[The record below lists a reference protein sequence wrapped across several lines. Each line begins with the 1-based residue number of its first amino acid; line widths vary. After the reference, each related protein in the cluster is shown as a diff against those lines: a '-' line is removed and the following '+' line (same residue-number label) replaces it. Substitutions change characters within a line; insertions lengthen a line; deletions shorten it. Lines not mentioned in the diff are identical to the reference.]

1 MHPTPMQRQVHIH
14 IIIAAKV
21 QRLNAP
27 NRHQPAV
34 RKPLKIQDDAFAAK
48 DKIAKEILAGI
59 NFLPMEID
67 PRLTINNQH
76 PVNSTILQREEKLAL
91 SGRVLE

>member
-1 MHPTPMQRQVHIH
+1 MHPAPMQRQGHIH

-21 QRLNAP
+21 QRLTAA

-34 RKPLKIQDDAFAAK
+34 HKPLKIQDDALAAK

-59 NFLPMEID
+59 NFLPMEIH
-67 PRLTINNQH
+67 PRLTIDNQH
-76 PVNSTILQREEKLAL
+76 PVDSTIL
-91 SGRVLE
+91 